1 MSQLDWA
8 QATASISTSSSRS
21 PDFVPA
27 HAFSPLHVAA
37 EPPINATELSQGF
50 NAAYEHAALDSGV
63 LAPPPVF
70 PPVAAASLKRSADG
84 DESNQDLELSNARM
98 PKKPK
103 PRPPAPE
110 GAIVADKSCA
120 VCRSRKVRCNR
131 IVPRCDHCTTRNE
144 DCDLKDWR
152 PKPKIKP
159 TDPARVAALEARL
172 AELEEQ
178 LARGHS
184 HDIPA
189 AAFVFPAH
197 VNEFSPTNAIANNHS
212 ATRTGSAEPRA
223 IGHRSLDWR
232 LAEPHMA
239 VSLARHLC
247 ESFYESCCFLLPT
260 FEWFRPRMSDFLQ
273 GKAEDLPASLQVAFN
288 AFCAVGAR
296 TSPHSALL
304 GISLKPEDELDHPN
318 APLLSAG
325 TRRQNACQ
333 VLLDKA
339 YDSNYQQGILE
350 TATVENLAALLSI
363 LQLAL
368 FTEIHP
374 QKSRP
379 LLQCALSHYKELQD
393 SAGSADK
400 EAYVRKCFGFA
411 LYTID
416 CLVSVYSRRKCQIRD
431 DDFSTYFAHTDTKI
445 IVPQLPHDK
454 LQPLVERLTEAI
466 PDRNALLRSA
476 KHLLACWVCACQR
489 AVVQIVAPSL
499 GAAQPPKE
507 RGLSI
512 MQVWS
517 AIDQTRAA
525 AQYLLTIAPPTLSP
539 HAHSHVTSAEDTH
552 SVHER
557 DYGAQIIRLDRDLL
571 DLLNILHV
579 HLATPAARDLLPAMQ
594 AESLSRVRK
603 ALRRRAYYLKCYV
616 AGADVHMTFH
626 ELYQLELL
634 PEWTKL
640 ALQRVGDIG
649 GPLSAEEEVNQVE
662 LGWFIEGL
670 QHSCYYHP
678 LSESRLFELAPHFDP
693 LLRLDLSPQLAHL
706 ALPLA
711 STPQRAAAASPQLA
725 ARADALRLPPI
736 PPIDPLLPFPSPP
749 TSHLPPPPL
758 GFSPYPNSPA
768 YPLQSEPSVPHRS
781 MSALSSPSLLDF
793 NPLLPM
799 QSDELGQGA
808 ADGHSVGV
816 GAITGSAESEWS
828 FGEPSTGAGG
838 LF

>member
-21 PDFVPA
+21 PDSVPA
-27 HAFSPLHVAA
+27 NAFSPLHVAA

-50 NAAYEHAALDSGV
+50 NAAYEHAALDFGV
-63 LAPPPVF
+63 LAPPPAF

-84 DESNQDLELSNARM
+84 DESNQDLKLSNARM

-178 LARGHS
+178 LARGQS

-189 AAFVFPAH
+189 DAFVFPAH
-197 VNEFSPTNAIANNHS
+197 VNEFSPTNAIANNHF
-212 ATRTGSAEPRA
+212 ATRTGLAEPRA

-239 VSLARHLC
+239 
-247 ESFYESCCFLLPT
+247 
-260 FEWFRPRMSDFLQ
+260 
-273 GKAEDLPASLQVAFN
+273 
-288 AFCAVGAR
+288 
-296 TSPHSALL
+296 
-304 GISLKPEDELDHPN
+304 PEDELDHPN

-339 YDSNYQQGILE
+339 YDSNHQQGISE

-368 FTEIHP
+368 FTEMFV
-374 QKSRP
+374 RF
-379 LLQCALSHYKELQD
+379 SH
-393 SAGSADK
+393 G
-400 EAYVRKCFGFA
+400 G
-411 LYTID
+411 
-416 CLVSVYSRRKCQIRD
+416 
-431 DDFSTYFAHTDTKI
+431 
-445 IVPQLPHDK
+445 P
-454 LQPLVERLTEAI
+454 
-466 PDRNALLRSA
+466 LRSLMGPLHQSPA
-476 KHLLACWVCACQR
+476 KIASLTPR

-499 GAAQPPKE
+499 GAAQPPEE
-507 RGLSI
+507 RGSSI

-517 AIDQTRAA
+517 
-525 AQYLLTIAPPTLSP
+525 
-539 HAHSHVTSAEDTH
+539 
-552 SVHER
+552 
-557 DYGAQIIRLDRDLL
+557 IIRLDRDLL
-571 DLLNILHV
+571 DLLDIVHV
-579 HLATPAARDLLPAMQ
+579 HLATPAARDLEPAIQ

-649 GPLSAEEEVNQVE
+649 GPLSAEEEVNEVE

-706 ALPLA
+706 ALPLP

-725 ARADALRLPPI
+725 ARADALPLPPI

-749 TSHLPPPPL
+749 TSQLPPPPL
-758 GFSPYPNSPA
+758 GFSPYLNTPA
-768 YPLQSEPSVPHRS
+768 SPLQSEPSAPHRS
-781 MSALSSPSLLDF
+781 TSALSLPSLFDF
-793 NPLLPM
+793 NPLLPV
-799 QSDELGQGA
+799 QSDEPGHGA
-808 ADGHSVGV
+808 ADSNSVGV
-816 GAITGSAESEWS
+816 GAIHGSAESEWT
-828 FGEPSTGAGG
+828 FGESSIGAGG